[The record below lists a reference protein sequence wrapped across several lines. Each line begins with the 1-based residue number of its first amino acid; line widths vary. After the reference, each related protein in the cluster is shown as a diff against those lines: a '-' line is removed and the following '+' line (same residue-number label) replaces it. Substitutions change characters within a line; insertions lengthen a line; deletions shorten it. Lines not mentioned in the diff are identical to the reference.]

1 MAKLRARVAR
11 KTMISKASAM
21 VVTEEALREV
31 AVRRGARV
39 ENLSD
44 LGGELAHYY
53 WSLGVSEGTNSV
65 VCNKGF
71 IRSLV

>member
-1 MAKLRARVAR
+1 
-11 KTMISKASAM
+11 M